1 MSFLTKK
8 RFLGPV
14 LFLGIVVL
22 LFPGA
27 VPVPQQGPSAES
39 STRPDEGIL
48 AELKLFSR
56 ALGAIEEA
64 FVNDVS
70 PRQLLYSAVQG
81 MLAGLGDRYTEFID
95 PKRYALLQI
104 QLKGEY
110 AGIGALL
117 EIVDGFPAIRSVRP
131 DSAAQ
136 KAGLMAG
143 DKMIRINQ
151 VSTQGVPLTE
161 IGPQLRGDAGTS
173 LVLTIQRL
181 DGRIFDVEVVRE
193 TVQIEAVKDV
203 RMIGKQTGYL
213 WIQQWQEKTLDQVE
227 EAVGNLRTQG
237 MKALIIDVR
246 NNDGGLLPMAVGL
259 SKKFLEEG
267 RTIVSVSSK
276 LKEQRKDYISD
287 GGEHIYSDLK
297 LVILV
302 NGKSA
307 SASEV
312 FSAAMQDNQRAVL
325 VGVQTFG
332 KASVQSLVPLDE
344 DSAMKLTTARY
355 KSPNG
360 RVIDHV
366 GITPD
371 YVVENVPEGL
381 GPDRQVLKAIELV
394 RDYM

>member
-1 MSFLTKK
+1 MKWIKNF

-14 LFLGIVVL
+14 TVLAGLLFLL
-22 LFPGA
+22 PA
-27 VPVPQQGPSAES
+27 ASPKPSAAPAVAV
-39 STRPDEGIL
+39 PDEGIL

-56 ALGAIEEA
+56 AIGAIEEA
-64 FVNDVS
+64 FVNDVK

-110 AGIGALL
+110 AGIGAML
-117 EIVDGFPAIRSVRP
+117 EIVDDFPAVRSVRP

-136 KAGLMAG
+136 KAGLLAG
-143 DKMIRINQ
+143 DKIIRINQ
-151 VSTQGVPLTE
+151 VTTKGLPLTE
-161 IGPQLRGDAGTS
+161 IGPQLRGEAGTA

-181 DGRIFDVEVVRE
+181 DGRVFDVEVVRQTIE
-193 TVQIEAVKDV
+193 IEAVKDV
-203 RMIGKQTGYL
+203 RMVGKQTGYL
-213 WIQQWQEKTLDQVE
+213 WLQAWQEKTVDQVDA
-227 EAVGNLRTQG
+227 AVKKLREQG
-237 MKALIIDVR
+237 MRALIIDVR

-259 SKKFLEEG
+259 SKKFLEKG
-267 RTIVSVSSK
+267 QMIVKVSSK
-276 LKEQRKDYISD
+276 LKEQKKNYISD
-287 GGEHIYSDLK
+287 GEEHTYTDIK

-312 FSAAMQDNQRAVL
+312 FSAAMQDNKRAVL
-325 VGVQTFG
+325 VGVKTFG

-344 DSAMKLTTARY
+344 NSAMKLTTARY
-355 KSPNG
+355 KSPKG

-366 GITPD
+366 GIIPDHVIENTPD
-371 YVVENVPEGL
+371 GQ
-381 GPDRQVLKAIELV
+381 GPDRQVLKAFELL
-394 RDYM
+394 REYM

>member
-1 MSFLTKK
+1 MIYFKKK
-8 RFLGPV
+8 RGVCALIILVAG
-14 LFLGIVVL
+14 LFLL
-22 LFPGA
+22 PGA
-27 VPVPQQGPSAES
+27 AAPKPTVPTS
-39 STRPDEGIL
+39 SGLPNEGIL

-56 ALGAIEEA
+56 AIGAIEEA
-64 FVNDVS
+64 FVNDIE
-70 PRQLLYSAVQG
+70 PRTLLYSAVQG

-95 PKRYALLQI
+95 PKRYTLLQI

-110 AGIGALL
+110 AGIGAML
-117 EIVDGFPAIRSVRP
+117 EIVDDFPAIRSVRP

-136 KAGLMAG
+136 KAGLLSG
-143 DKMIRINQ
+143 DKIIRINQ
-151 VSTQGVPLTE
+151 AATKGIPLTE
-161 IGPQLRGDAGTS
+161 IGPLLRGEEGTA

-181 DGRIFDVEVVRE
+181 DGKVFDVEVVRA

-203 RMIGKQTGYL
+203 RMVGKQTGYL
-213 WIQQWQEKTLDQVE
+213 WLQQWQEKTVDQVSA
-227 EAVGNLRTQG
+227 AVKKLRKQG
-237 MKALIIDVR
+237 MRALIIDLR

-267 RTIVSVSSK
+267 SMIVSVSSK

-287 GGEHIYSDLK
+287 GNKHPYRDIK

-312 FSAAMQDNQRAVL
+312 FSAAMQDNKRGVL

-344 DSAMKLTTARY
+344 FSAMKLTTARY

-371 YVVENVPEGL
+371 YVIENVPDGQ
-381 GPDRQVLKAIELV
+381 GPDRQVLKAIELL
-394 RDYM
+394 REYM

>member
-1 MSFLTKK
+1 MIFFK
-8 RFLGPV
+8 RKRYAGLLICLGAA
-14 LFLGIVVL
+14 LFL
-22 LFPGA
+22 FQGA
-27 VPVPQQGPSAES
+27 APKPADPSSRAGL
-39 STRPDEGIL
+39 PKEGIL
-48 AELKLFSR
+48 EELKLFSR

-64 FVNDVS
+64 FVNDVQ

-110 AGIGALL
+110 AGIGAML
-117 EIVDGFPAIRSVRP
+117 EIVDNFPAIRSVRP
-131 DSAAQ
+131 DSAAH
-136 KAGLMAG
+136 KAGLLAG
-143 DKMIRINQ
+143 DKIIRINQ
-151 VSTQGVPLTE
+151 VTTQGLPLTE
-161 IGPQLRGDAGTS
+161 IGPKLRGEAGTA

-181 DGRIFDVEVVRE
+181 DGKVFDVEVVRE

-203 RMIGKQTGYL
+203 RMVGKQTGYIWL
-213 WIQQWQEKTLDQVE
+213 QQWQEKTVNQVDD
-227 EAVGNLRTQG
+227 AVKKLREQG
-237 MKALIIDVR
+237 MRALIIDVR
-246 NNDGGLLPMAVGL
+246 NNDGGLLPMAVSL

-287 GGEHIYSDLK
+287 GDEHSYSDIK

-302 NGKSA
+302 NGRSA

-312 FSAAMQDNQRAVL
+312 FSAAMQDNKRAVL

-344 DSAMKLTTARY
+344 NSAMKLTTARY

-371 YVVENVPEGL
+371 YVIENVPDGQ
-381 GPDRQVLKAIELV
+381 GPDRQVLKAIEIL
-394 RDYM
+394 REYM